1 MAKTKTAFVCQSC
14 GSQFPKW
21 MGKCSSC
28 GEWNSLIEEV
38 IFKENKTGS
47 RRNFADSLTKK
58 PIPITQV
65 KADDA
70 ERIPLPDE
78 ELTRVLGGGLV
89 PGSVILIGG
98 DPGIGK
104 STLLLQL
111 GLNYQTKKVLYVS
124 GEESANQ
131 IKMRAERIGNLHDNL
146 LLLTDTS
153 LERVMERIE
162 ETEPDLVIIDSIQTM
177 QSAEVDSVPGSV
189 AQIRECTGELIQFA
203 KETDTPVILIGHITK
218 EGNIAGPKVMEHM
231 VDVVLQFEGD
241 RQHLYRLLRSSKNRF
256 GSTNE
261 LGIYEMQ
268 GSGLKE
274 VSNPSQVLM
283 SQRDEGLSGSAI
295 AASMEGARP
304 MMIEVQALVGTA
316 AYGTPQRT
324 TTGFDQRR
332 LHMLLAVL
340 EKRCGLAVG
349 KFDVF
354 LNMAGGIRVD
364 DPAIDMAAVCAALS
378 SSEDYPIPAKTCF
391 AGEVG
396 LSGEIRPVTRIEQ
409 RIKEAEKLGFDE
421 IYISAYG
428 LKGLDLSKIAIKVR
442 SVKRV
447 DEVFGALFG

>member
-1 MAKTKTAFVCQSC
+1 MPKTKTAFVCQNC
-14 GSQFPKW
+14 GTHSPKW
-21 MGKCSSC
+21 MGKCSGC
-28 GEWNSLIEEV
+28 GEWNTLIEEV
-38 IFKENKTGS
+38 IYQEKKGGK
-47 RRNFADSLTKK
+47 RRTFSDSMSKK
-58 PIPITQV
+58 PVPITAV
-65 KADDA
+65 SSEDA
-70 ERIPLPDE
+70 ERVVLPDS
-78 ELTRVLGGGLV
+78 ELNRVLGGGLV
-89 PGSVILIGG
+89 PGSVTLIGG

-111 GLNYQTKKVLYVS
+111 ALNYTGKKVLYVS

-131 IKMRAERIGNLHDNL
+131 IKMRAERIGQLRDEL

-153 LERVMERIE
+153 LERVMERIDE
-162 ETEPDLVIIDSIQTM
+162 VEPDLLIIDSIQTM
-177 QSAEVDSVPGSV
+177 QSPEIDSVPGSV
-189 AQIRECTGELIQFA
+189 AQIRECTGELIQYA
-203 KETDTPVILIGHITK
+203 KESDTPVVLIGHITK

-268 GSGLKE
+268 SAGLKE
-274 VSNPSQVLM
+274 VHDPSQVLL

-304 MMIEVQALVGTA
+304 MMIEVQSLVSTA

-340 EKRCGLAVG
+340 EKRCGLSIG

-354 LNMAGGIRVD
+354 VNMAGGIRVD
-364 DPAIDMAAVCAALS
+364 DPAIDLAVICAALS
-378 SSEDYPIPAKTCF
+378 SSEDYPIPAHTCF

-396 LSGEIRPVTRIEQ
+396 LSGEIRPVTRLEQ
-409 RIKEAEKLGFDE
+409 RIREAEKLGFDE
-421 IYISAYG
+421 IFVSGYG
-428 LKGLDLSKIAIKVR
+428 LKGLVINDLNIKVR

-447 DEVFGALFG
+447 DEVFQGLFG

>member
-1 MAKTKTAFVCQSC
+1 MATGNGKTS
-14 GSQFPKW
+14 
-21 MGKCSSC
+21 
-28 GEWNSLIEEV
+28 
-38 IFKENKTGS
+38 
-47 RRNFADSLTKK
+47 
-58 PIPITQV
+58 
-65 KADDA
+65 
-70 ERIPLPDE
+70 
-78 ELTRVLGGGLV
+78 V
-89 PGSVILIGG
+89 PPAPEI
-98 DPGIGK
+98 
-104 STLLLQL
+104 
-111 GLNYQTKKVLYVS
+111 
-124 GEESANQ
+124 
-131 IKMRAERIGNLHDNL
+131 
-146 LLLTDTS
+146 
-153 LERVMERIE
+153 
-162 ETEPDLVIIDSIQTM
+162 
-177 QSAEVDSVPGSV
+177 DSVPGSV

-203 KETDTPVILIGHITK
+203 KESNTPVILIGHITK

-274 VSNPSQVLM
+274 VDNPSQVLL

-304 MMIEVQALVGTA
+304 MMIEVQALVSTA

-340 EKRCGLAVG
+340 EKRCGFAIG

-364 DPAIDMAAVCAALS
+364 DPAIDLAVICAALS
-378 SSEDYPIPAKTCF
+378 SSEDYPIPGQTCF

-409 RIKEAEKLGFDE
+409 RIREAEKLGFEE
-421 IYISAYG
+421 IYISGYG
-428 LKGLDLSKIAIKVR
+428 LKGLDLKSFGIKIR
-442 SVKRV
+442 QVKRV
-447 DEVFGALFG
+447 DEVFQGLFG

>member
-1 MAKTKTAFVCQSC
+1 
-14 GSQFPKW
+14 
-21 MGKCSSC
+21 MGQCPGC
-28 GEWNSLIEEV
+28 NEWNTLIEE
-38 IFKENKTGS
+38 IIYKEKKGGQ
-47 RRNFADSLTKK
+47 RRQFVDGNSKK
-58 PIPITQV
+58 PTPITKV
-65 KADDA
+65 SAEDA
-70 ERIPLPDE
+70 ERIPLPDA
-78 ELTRVLGGGLV
+78 ELNRVLGGGLV
-89 PGSVILIGG
+89 PGSVTLIGG

-111 GLNYQTKKVLYVS
+111 GLNYSDHKLLYVS

-131 IKMRAERIGNLHDNL
+131 IKMRAERIGKLHDNL

-162 ETEPDLVIIDSIQTM
+162 ETQPELVIIDSIQTM
-177 QSAEVDSVPGSV
+177 QSPEVDSVPGSV
-189 AQIRECTGELIQFA
+189 AQIRECTGEFIQFA
-203 KETDTPVILIGHITK
+203 KETGTPVVLIGHITK

-274 VSNPSQVLM
+274 VHDPSQVLL
-283 SQRDEGLSGSAI
+283 SQRDEALSGSAI

-304 MMIEVQALVGTA
+304 MLIEAQALVSTA
-316 AYGTPQRT
+316 AFGTPQRT

-340 EKRCGLAVG
+340 EKRCGLAIG

-354 LNMAGGIRVD
+354 VNMAGGIRVD
-364 DPAIDMAAVCAALS
+364 DPAIDMAVLCAALS

-396 LSGEIRPVTRIEQ
+396 LSGEIRPATRIEQ
-409 RIKEAEKLGFDE
+409 RIKEAEKLGFEE
-421 IYISAYG
+421 IFVSGYG
-428 LKGLDLSKIAIKVR
+428 LKGIDIKGLSITVR
-442 SVKRV
+442 PVKRV
-447 DEVFGALFG
+447 DEVFQQLFG

>member
-1 MAKTKTAFVCQSC
+1 
-14 GSQFPKW
+14 
-21 MGKCSSC
+21 MGQCPGC
-28 GEWNSLIEEV
+28 NEWNTLIEEV
-38 IFKENKTGS
+38 IYKEKKGGV
-47 RRNFADSLTKK
+47 RRKFVDNLSKK

-65 KADDA
+65 SSEDA
-70 ERIPLPDE
+70 ERIPLPDT
-78 ELTRVLGGGLV
+78 ELNRVLGGGLV
-89 PGSVILIGG
+89 PGSVTLIGG

-111 GLNYQTKKVLYVS
+111 GLNFTSQKILYVS

-131 IKMRAERIGNLHDNL
+131 IKMRAERIGKLHDNL
-146 LLLTDTS
+146 LILTDTS
-153 LERVMERIE
+153 LERVMERIDE
-162 ETEPDLVIIDSIQTM
+162 VEPDLVIIDSIQTM
-177 QSAEVDSVPGSV
+177 QSPEVDSVPGSV

-203 KETDTPVILIGHITK
+203 KETNTPVVLIGHITK

-241 RQHLYRLLRSSKNRF
+241 RQHLYRLIRSSKNRF

-274 VSNPSQVLM
+274 VHDPSQVLL

-304 MMIEVQALVGTA
+304 MVIEAQALVSTA

-340 EKRCGLAVG
+340 EKRCGLAIG

-354 LNMAGGIRVD
+354 VNMAGGIRVD
-364 DPAIDMAAVCAALS
+364 DPAIDMAVICAALS

-409 RIKEAEKLGFDE
+409 RIREAEKLGFED
-421 IYISAYG
+421 IYVSGYG
-428 LKGLDLSKIAIKVR
+428 LKGIETKGMHINVR
-442 SVKRV
+442 PVKRV
-447 DEVFGALFG
+447 EELFQSLFG

>member
-1 MAKTKTAFVCQSC
+1 MAKTKSAFVCQNC
-14 GSQFPKW
+14 GSNYPKW
-21 MGKCSSC
+21 TGKCSAC
-28 GEWNSLIEEV
+28 GEWNTLIEE
-38 IFKENKTGS
+38 IIHKESKSGL
-47 RRNFADSLTKK
+47 RRKYSDNLSKK
-58 PIPITQV
+58 PVPIAKV
-65 KADDA
+65 SADVA
-70 ERIPLPDE
+70 ERIAIPDS
-78 ELTRVLGGGLV
+78 ELSRVLGGGIV
-89 PGSVILIGG
+89 PGSVMLIGG

-111 GLNYQTKKVLYVS
+111 GLNFQSAKILYVS

-153 LERVMERIE
+153 LERVMERIDE
-162 ETEPDLVIIDSIQTM
+162 SEPDLVIIDSIQTM
-177 QSAEVDSVPGSV
+177 QSPEIDSVPGSV

-203 KETDTPVILIGHITK
+203 KESNTPVILIGHITK

-274 VSNPSQVLM
+274 VDNPSQVLL

-304 MMIEVQALVGTA
+304 MMIEVQALVSTA

-340 EKRCGLAVG
+340 EKRCGFAIG

-364 DPAIDMAAVCAALS
+364 DPAIDLAVICAALS
-378 SSEDYPIPAKTCF
+378 SSEDYPIPGQTCF

-409 RIKEAEKLGFDE
+409 RIREAEKLGFEE
-421 IYISAYG
+421 IYISGYG
-428 LKGLDLSKIAIKVR
+428 LKGLDLKSFGIKIR
-442 SVKRV
+442 QVKRV
-447 DEVFGALFG
+447 DEVFQGLFG

>member
-1 MAKTKTAFVCQSC
+1 MRRKFVDNLS
-14 GSQFPKW
+14 
-21 MGKCSSC
+21 
-28 GEWNSLIEEV
+28 
-38 IFKENKTGS
+38 
-47 RRNFADSLTKK
+47 KK

-65 KADDA
+65 SSEDA
-70 ERIPLPDE
+70 ERIPLPDT
-78 ELTRVLGGGLV
+78 ELNRVLGGGLV
-89 PGSVILIGG
+89 PGSVTLIGG

-111 GLNYQTKKVLYVS
+111 GLNFTSQKILYVS

-131 IKMRAERIGNLHDNL
+131 IKLRAERIGKLHDKL

-153 LERVMERIE
+153 LERVMERIDE
-162 ETEPDLVIIDSIQTM
+162 VEPDLVIIDSIQTM
-177 QSAEVDSVPGSV
+177 QSPEVDSVPGSV

-203 KETDTPVILIGHITK
+203 KETNTPVVLIGHITK

-241 RQHLYRLLRSSKNRF
+241 RQHLYRLIRSSKNRF

-274 VSNPSQVLM
+274 VHDPSQVLL

-304 MMIEVQALVGTA
+304 MVIEAQALVSTA

-340 EKRCGLAVG
+340 EKRCGLAIG

-354 LNMAGGIRVD
+354 VNMAGGIRVD
-364 DPAIDMAAVCAALS
+364 DPAIDMAVICAALS

-409 RIKEAEKLGFDE
+409 RIREAEKLGFED
-421 IYISAYG
+421 IYVSGYG
-428 LKGLDLSKIAIKVR
+428 LKGIETKGMNINVR
-442 SVKRV
+442 PVKRV
-447 DEVFGALFG
+447 EELFQSLFG

>member
-1 MAKTKTAFVCQSC
+1 MAKIKSAFVCQNC
-14 GSQFPKW
+14 GSNYPKW
-21 MGKCSSC
+21 TGKCSAC
-28 GEWNSLIEEV
+28 GEWNTLIEE
-38 IFKENKTGS
+38 IIHKESKTGL
-47 RRNFADSLTKK
+47 RRNYSDNLSKK
-58 PIPITQV
+58 PVPITKV
-65 KADDA
+65 SADVA
-70 ERIPLPDE
+70 ERIAIPDS
-78 ELTRVLGGGLV
+78 ELSRVLGGGIV
-89 PGSVILIGG
+89 PGSVMLIGG

-111 GLNYQTKKVLYVS
+111 GLNFQSAKILYVS

-153 LERVMERIE
+153 LERVMGRIDE
-162 ETEPDLVIIDSIQTM
+162 AEPDLVIIDSIQTM
-177 QSAEVDSVPGSV
+177 QSPEIDSVPGSV

-203 KETDTPVILIGHITK
+203 KESNTPVILIGHITK

-274 VSNPSQVLM
+274 VDNPSQVLL

-304 MMIEVQALVGTA
+304 MMIEVQALVSTA

-340 EKRCGLAVG
+340 EKRCGFAIG

-364 DPAIDMAAVCAALS
+364 DPAIDLAVICAALS
-378 SSEDYPIPAKTCF
+378 SSEDYPIPGQTCF

-409 RIKEAEKLGFDE
+409 RIREAEKLGFEE
-421 IYISAYG
+421 IYISGYG
-428 LKGLDLSKIAIKVR
+428 LKGLDLKSFGIKIR
-442 SVKRV
+442 QVKRV
-447 DEVFGALFG
+447 DEVFQGLFG

>member
-1 MAKTKTAFVCQSC
+1 MAKTKTAFVCQNC
-14 GSQFPKW
+14 GSNYPKW
-21 MGKCSSC
+21 TGKCNAC
-28 GEWNSLIEEV
+28 GEWNTLIEEV
-38 IFKENKTGS
+38 IHKESKTGL
-47 RRNFADSLTKK
+47 RRNYSDNLTKK
-58 PIPITQV
+58 PVPITKV
-65 KADDA
+65 SADVA
-70 ERIPLPDE
+70 ERIPIPDA
-78 ELTRVLGGGLV
+78 ELSRVLGGGIV
-89 PGSVILIGG
+89 PGSVMLIGG

-111 GLNYQTKKVLYVS
+111 GLNFQTAKVLYVS

-153 LERVMERIE
+153 LERVMERIDE
-162 ETEPDLVIIDSIQTM
+162 AEPDLVIIDSIQTM
-177 QSAEVDSVPGSV
+177 QSPEIDSVPGSV

-203 KETDTPVILIGHITK
+203 KESNTPVILIGHITK

-274 VSNPSQVLM
+274 VDNPSQVLL

-304 MMIEVQALVGTA
+304 MMIEVQALVSTA

-340 EKRCGLAVG
+340 EKRCGFSIG

-364 DPAIDMAAVCAALS
+364 DPAIDLAVICAALS
-378 SSEDYPIPAKTCF
+378 SSEDYPIPGQTCF

-409 RIKEAEKLGFDE
+409 RIREAEKLGFEE
-421 IYISAYG
+421 IYISGYG
-428 LKGLDLSKIAIKVR
+428 LKGLDLKSFGIKIQQ
-442 SVKRV
+442 VKRV
-447 DEVFGALFG
+447 DEVFQGLFG

>member
-1 MAKTKTAFVCQSC
+1 MAKTKTAFVCQNC
-14 GSQFPKW
+14 GAHSPKW
-21 MGKCSSC
+21 QGKCNGC
-28 GEWNSLIEEV
+28 GEWNTLIEE
-38 IFKENKTGS
+38 IIYKEKKGGT
-47 RRNFADSLTKK
+47 RRSFSDNLAKK
-58 PIPITQV
+58 PVPITQV
-65 KADDA
+65 SSEDA
-70 ERIPLPDE
+70 ERIVLPDL
-78 ELTRVLGGGLV
+78 ELNRVLGGGLV
-89 PGSVILIGG
+89 PGSVTLIGG

-111 GLNYQTKKVLYVS
+111 GLNMQGNKVFYVS

-131 IKMRAERIGNLHDNL
+131 IKMRAERIGKLHDNL

-153 LERVMERIE
+153 LERVMERIDE
-162 ETEPDLVIIDSIQTM
+162 AEPALVIIDSIQTM
-177 QSAEVDSVPGSV
+177 QSPEVDSVPGSV
-189 AQIRECTGELIQFA
+189 AQIRECTGELIQYA
-203 KETDTPVILIGHITK
+203 KESGTPVVLIGHITK

-261 LGIYEMQ
+261 LGIYEMR

-274 VSNPSQVLM
+274 VDNPSQVLL

-304 MMIEVQALVGTA
+304 MMIEVQALVSTA

-324 TTGFDQRR
+324 TTGFDVRR

-340 EKRCGLAVG
+340 EKRCGFGLG

-364 DPAIDMAAVCAALS
+364 DPAIDLSVICATLS
-378 SSEDYPIPAKTCF
+378 STEDYPIPAQTCF
-391 AGEVG
+391 AGEIG

-409 RIKEAEKLGFDE
+409 RIREAEKLGFEE
-421 IYISAYG
+421 IYVSGYG
-428 LKGLDLSKIAIKVR
+428 LKGIDTKGFNITVR
-442 SVKRV
+442 PVKRV
-447 DEVFGALFG
+447 DEVFKELFG

>member
-1 MAKTKTAFVCQSC
+1 MAKSKTAFVCQNC

-21 MGKCSSC
+21 MGKCSAC
-28 GEWNSLIEEV
+28 GEWNTLIEEV
-38 IFKENKTGS
+38 IYKESKTGM
-47 RRNFADSLTKK
+47 RRNYADNLAKK
-58 PIPITQV
+58 PVPITQV
-65 KADDA
+65 SAETA
-70 ERIPLPDE
+70 ERIEIPDE
-78 ELTRVLGGGLV
+78 ELGRVLGGGLV
-89 PGSVILIGG
+89 AGSVTLIGG

-111 GLNYQTKKVLYVS
+111 GLRFTGAKVLYVS

-131 IKMRAERIGNLHDNL
+131 IKMRAERIGDLRDDL

-162 ETEPDLVIIDSIQTM
+162 EAGPDLVIIDSIQTL
-177 QSAEVDSVPGSV
+177 QSPEIDSVPGSV

-203 KETDTPVILIGHITK
+203 KESETPVILIGHITK

-268 GSGLKE
+268 GNGLKE
-274 VSNPSQVLM
+274 VANPSQVLL

-304 MMIEVQALVGTA
+304 MMIEVQSLVSTA

-340 EKRCGLAVG
+340 EKRCGLAIG
-349 KFDVF
+349 RFDVF
-354 LNMAGGIRVD
+354 VNMAGGLRVD
-364 DPAIDMAAVCAALS
+364 DPAIDLAVVCSALS
-378 SSEDYPIPAKTCF
+378 SSEDYPIPGQTCF

-396 LSGEIRPVTRIEQ
+396 LSGEIRPVTRLEQ
-409 RIKEAEKLGFDE
+409 RIREAEKLGFEE
-421 IYISAYG
+421 IFVSGYG
-428 LKGLDLSKIAIKVR
+428 LKGLDAKAFNITIR
-442 SVKRV
+442 PVKRV
-447 DEVFGALFG
+447 DEVFRQLFG

>member
-1 MAKTKTAFVCQSC
+1 M
-14 GSQFPKW
+14 
-21 MGKCSSC
+21 
-28 GEWNSLIEEV
+28 
-38 IFKENKTGS
+38 
-47 RRNFADSLTKK
+47 D
-58 PIPITQV
+58 
-65 KADDA
+65 
-70 ERIPLPDE
+70 RIDE
-78 ELTRVLGGGLV
+78 
-89 PGSVILIGG
+89 
-98 DPGIGK
+98 
-104 STLLLQL
+104 
-111 GLNYQTKKVLYVS
+111 
-124 GEESANQ
+124 
-131 IKMRAERIGNLHDNL
+131 
-146 LLLTDTS
+146 TS
-153 LERVMERIE
+153 
-162 ETEPDLVIIDSIQTM
+162 PSLVIIDSIQTL
-177 QSAEVDSVPGSV
+177 QSPEVDSVPGSV

-203 KETDTPVILIGHITK
+203 KESNTPVVLIGHITK

-274 VSNPSQVLM
+274 VHDPSQVLM

-304 MMIEVQALVGTA
+304 MMIEAQALVSSA

-340 EKRCGLAVG
+340 EKRCGLAIG

-354 LNMAGGIRVD
+354 VNMAGGLRVD
-364 DPAIDMAAVCAALS
+364 DPAIDMAVICAALS

-409 RIKEAEKLGFDE
+409 RIHEAEKLGFEE
-421 IYISAYG
+421 IFVSGYG
-428 LKGLDLSKIAIKVR
+428 LKGIDTSSLNIHVR
-442 SVKRV
+442 PVKRV
-447 DEVFGALFG
+447 DEVFQQLFG

>member
-14 GSQFPKW
+14 GAQSPKW
-21 MGKCSSC
+21 QGKCTSC
-28 GEWNSLIEEV
+28 GEWNTLIEEV
-38 IFKENKTGS
+38 IYKEKKGGA
-47 RRNFADSLTKK
+47 RRSYSDNLAKK
-58 PIPITQV
+58 PVPITQV
-65 KADDA
+65 SSEDA
-70 ERIPLPDE
+70 ERIPLPDQ
-78 ELTRVLGGGLV
+78 ELNRVLGGGLV
-89 PGSVILIGG
+89 PGSVTLIGG

-111 GLNYQTKKVLYVS
+111 GLNMPGDRILYVS

-131 IKMRAERIGNLHDNL
+131 IKMRAERTGTLHDNL

-153 LERVMERIE
+153 LERVMERIDE
-162 ETEPDLVIIDSIQTM
+162 AEPALVIIDSIQTM
-177 QSAEVDSVPGSV
+177 QSPEVDSVPGSV
-189 AQIRECTGELIQFA
+189 AQIRECTGELIQYA
-203 KETDTPVILIGHITK
+203 KESGTPVVLIGHITK

-261 LGIYEMQ
+261 LGIYEMR

-274 VSNPSQVLM
+274 VDNPSQVLL

-304 MMIEVQALVGTA
+304 MMIEVQALVSTA

-324 TTGFDQRR
+324 TTGFDVRR

-340 EKRCGLAVG
+340 EKRCGFHLG

-364 DPAIDMAAVCAALS
+364 DPAIDLSVICATLS
-378 SSEDYPIPAKTCF
+378 SSEDYPIPGQTCF
-391 AGEVG
+391 GGEIG

-409 RIKEAEKLGFDE
+409 RIREAEKLGFED
-421 IYISAYG
+421 IFISGYG
-428 LKGLDLSKIAIKVR
+428 LKGIDTKGLNINVR
-442 SVKRV
+442 PVKRV
-447 DEVFGALFG
+447 DEVFQELFG

>member
-1 MAKTKTAFVCQSC
+1 MAKTKTAFVCQNC
-14 GSQFPKW
+14 GSNYPKW
-21 MGKCSSC
+21 TGKCNAC
-28 GEWNSLIEEV
+28 GEWNTLIEE
-38 IFKENKTGS
+38 IIHKESKTGL
-47 RRNFADSLTKK
+47 RRNYTDNLTKK
-58 PIPITQV
+58 PVPITKV
-65 KADDA
+65 SADVA
-70 ERIPLPDE
+70 ERIPIPDG
-78 ELTRVLGGGLV
+78 ELSRVLGGGIV
-89 PGSVILIGG
+89 PGSVMLIGG

-111 GLNYQTKKVLYVS
+111 GLNFQTAKILYVS

-153 LERVMERIE
+153 LERVMERIDE
-162 ETEPDLVIIDSIQTM
+162 AVPDLVIIDSIQTM
-177 QSAEVDSVPGSV
+177 QSPEIDSVPGSV

-203 KETDTPVILIGHITK
+203 KESNTPVILIGHITK

-274 VSNPSQVLM
+274 VDNPSQVLL

-304 MMIEVQALVGTA
+304 MMIEVQALVSTA

-340 EKRCGLAVG
+340 EKRCGFNIG

-364 DPAIDMAAVCAALS
+364 DPAIDLAVICAALS
-378 SSEDYPIPAKTCF
+378 SSEDYPIPGQTCF

-409 RIKEAEKLGFDE
+409 RIREAEKLGFEE
-421 IYISAYG
+421 IYISGYG
-428 LKGLDLSKIAIKVR
+428 LKGLDLKSFGIKIQQ
-442 SVKRV
+442 VKRV
-447 DEVFGALFG
+447 DELFQGLFG

>member
-1 MAKTKTAFVCQSC
+1 MAKTKTAFLCQNC
-14 GSQFPKW
+14 GSNYPKW
-21 MGKCSSC
+21 TGKCNAC
-28 GEWNSLIEEV
+28 GEWNTLIEEV
-38 IFKENKTGS
+38 IHKESKSGL
-47 RRNFADSLTKK
+47 RRNYTDNLAKK

-65 KADDA
+65 STDVA
-70 ERIPLPDE
+70 ERIAIPDA
-78 ELTRVLGGGLV
+78 ELSRVLGGGIV
-89 PGSVILIGG
+89 PGSVMLIGG

-111 GLNYQTKKVLYVS
+111 GLNFQTAKILYVS

-153 LERVMERIE
+153 LERVMERIDE
-162 ETEPDLVIIDSIQTM
+162 AEPDLVIIDSIQTM
-177 QSAEVDSVPGSV
+177 QSPEIDSVPGSV

-203 KETDTPVILIGHITK
+203 KESNTPVILIGHITK

-274 VSNPSQVLM
+274 VDNPSQVLL

-304 MMIEVQALVGTA
+304 MMIEVQALVSSA

-340 EKRCGLAVG
+340 EKRCGFAIG

-364 DPAIDMAAVCAALS
+364 DPAIDLAVICAALS
-378 SSEDYPIPAKTCF
+378 SSEDYPIPGQTCF

-409 RIKEAEKLGFDE
+409 RIREAEKLGFEE
-421 IYISAYG
+421 IYISGYG
-428 LKGLDLSKIAIKVR
+428 LKGLDLKSFGIKIR
-442 SVKRV
+442 QVKRV
-447 DEVFGALFG
+447 DEVFQGLFG

>member
-1 MAKTKTAFVCQSC
+1 MAKTKTAFICQNC
-14 GSQFPKW
+14 GSNFPKW

-28 GEWNSLIEEV
+28 GEWNTLVEEV
-38 IFKENKTGS
+38 IYKESTSGL
-47 RRNFADSLTKK
+47 RRNYSDQVSRK
-58 PIPITQV
+58 PVPITQV
-65 KADDA
+65 SSETAD
-70 ERIPLPDE
+70 RILLPDQ
-78 ELTRVLGGGLV
+78 ELSRVLGGGLV
-89 PGSVILIGG
+89 PGSVTLIGG

-111 GLNYQTKKVLYVS
+111 GLQITGAKTLYVS

-131 IKMRAERIGNLHDNL
+131 IKMRAERIGALHDNL

-153 LERVMERIE
+153 LERVMERID
-162 ETEPDLVIIDSIQTM
+162 ETSPELVIIDSIQTL
-177 QSAEVDSVPGSV
+177 QSPEIDSVPGSV

-203 KETDTPVILIGHITK
+203 KESGTPVFLIGHITK

-274 VSNPSQVLM
+274 VYDPSQVLL
-283 SQRDEGLSGSAI
+283 SQRDEGLSGAAI

-304 MMIEVQALVGTA
+304 MMIEVQSLVSTA

-340 EKRCGLAVG
+340 EKRCGLAIG
-349 KFDVF
+349 RFDVF
-354 LNMAGGIRVD
+354 VNMAGGLRVD
-364 DPAIDMAAVCAALS
+364 DPAIDLAVVCAALS
-378 SSEDYPIPAKTCF
+378 SSEDYPIPGSVCF

-396 LSGEIRPVTRIEQ
+396 LSGEIRPVTRVEQ
-409 RIKEAEKLGFDE
+409 RIREAEKLGFEE
-421 IYISAYG
+421 IYVSSYG
-428 LKGLDLSKIAIKVR
+428 LKGLDTKSFQIKLRPVT
-442 SVKRV
+442 RV
-447 DEVFGALFG
+447 DEVFQQLFG

>member
-1 MAKTKTAFVCQSC
+1 
-14 GSQFPKW
+14 

-78 ELTRVLGGGLV
+78 ELTRVLGGGIV

-111 GLNYQTKKVLYVS
+111 GLNYQTKKILYVS

-428 LKGLDLSKIAIKVR
+428 LKGLDVSKLAIKVR
-442 SVKRV
+442 PVKRV

>member
-1 MAKTKTAFVCQSC
+1 MAKTKSAFVCQNC
-14 GSQFPKW
+14 GSNYPKW
-21 MGKCSSC
+21 TGKCSAC
-28 GEWNSLIEEV
+28 GEWNTLIEE
-38 IFKENKTGS
+38 IIHKESKSGL
-47 RRNFADSLTKK
+47 RRKYSDNLSKK
-58 PIPITQV
+58 PVPITKV
-65 KADDA
+65 SADVA
-70 ERIPLPDE
+70 ERIAIPDS
-78 ELTRVLGGGLV
+78 ELSRVLGGGIV
-89 PGSVILIGG
+89 PGSVMLIGG

-111 GLNYQTKKVLYVS
+111 GLNFQSAKILYVS

-153 LERVMERIE
+153 LERVMERIDE
-162 ETEPDLVIIDSIQTM
+162 SEPDLVIIDSIQTM
-177 QSAEVDSVPGSV
+177 QSPEIDSVPGSV

-203 KETDTPVILIGHITK
+203 KESNTPVILIGHITK

-274 VSNPSQVLM
+274 VDNPSQVLL

-304 MMIEVQALVGTA
+304 MMIEVQALVSTA

-340 EKRCGLAVG
+340 EKRCGFAIG

-364 DPAIDMAAVCAALS
+364 DPAIDLAVICAALS
-378 SSEDYPIPAKTCF
+378 SSEDYPIPGQTCF

-409 RIKEAEKLGFDE
+409 RIREAEKLGFEE
-421 IYISAYG
+421 IYISGYG
-428 LKGLDLSKIAIKVR
+428 LKGLDLKSFGIKIR
-442 SVKRV
+442 QVKRV
-447 DEVFGALFG
+447 DEVFQGLFG

>member
-1 MAKTKTAFVCQSC
+1 MAKTKTAFVCQNC
-14 GSQFPKW
+14 GSNYPKW
-21 MGKCSSC
+21 TGKCNAC
-28 GEWNSLIEEV
+28 GEWNTLIEE
-38 IFKENKTGS
+38 IIHKESKTGL
-47 RRNFADSLTKK
+47 RRNYTDNLTKK
-58 PIPITQV
+58 PVPITKV
-65 KADDA
+65 SADVA
-70 ERIPLPDE
+70 ERIPIPDG
-78 ELTRVLGGGLV
+78 ELSRVLGGGIV
-89 PGSVILIGG
+89 PGSVMLIGG

-111 GLNYQTKKVLYVS
+111 GLNFQTAKILYVS

-153 LERVMERIE
+153 LERVMERIDE
-162 ETEPDLVIIDSIQTM
+162 AVPDLVIIDSIQTM
-177 QSAEVDSVPGSV
+177 QSPEIDSVPGSV

-203 KETDTPVILIGHITK
+203 KESNTPVILIGHITK

-274 VSNPSQVLM
+274 VDNPSQVLL

-304 MMIEVQALVGTA
+304 MMIEVQALVSTA

-340 EKRCGLAVG
+340 EKRCGFNIG

-364 DPAIDMAAVCAALS
+364 DPAIDLAVICAALS
-378 SSEDYPIPAKTCF
+378 SSEDYPIPGQTCF

-409 RIKEAEKLGFDE
+409 RIREAEKLGFEE
-421 IYISAYG
+421 IYISGYG
-428 LKGLDLSKIAIKVR
+428 LKGLDLKSFGIKIQQ
-442 SVKRV
+442 VKRV
-447 DEVFGALFG
+447 DEVFQGLFG

>member
-78 ELTRVLGGGLV
+78 ELTRVLGGGIV

-111 GLNYQTKKVLYVS
+111 GLNYQTKKILYVS

-428 LKGLDLSKIAIKVR
+428 LKGLDVSKLAIKVR
-442 SVKRV
+442 PVKRV

>member
-1 MAKTKTAFVCQSC
+1 MAKTKSAFVCQNC
-14 GSQFPKW
+14 GSNYPKW
-21 MGKCSSC
+21 TGKCSAC
-28 GEWNSLIEEV
+28 GEWNTLIEE
-38 IFKENKTGS
+38 IIHKESKTGL
-47 RRNFADSLTKK
+47 RRNYSDNLSKK
-58 PIPITQV
+58 PVPITKV
-65 KADDA
+65 SADVA
-70 ERIPLPDE
+70 ERIAIPDA
-78 ELTRVLGGGLV
+78 ELSRVLGGGIV
-89 PGSVILIGG
+89 PGSVMLIGG

-111 GLNYQTKKVLYVS
+111 GLNFQSAKILYVS

-153 LERVMERIE
+153 LERVMERIDE
-162 ETEPDLVIIDSIQTM
+162 AEPDLVIIDSIQTM
-177 QSAEVDSVPGSV
+177 QSPEIDSVPGSV

-203 KETDTPVILIGHITK
+203 KESNTPVILIGHITK

-274 VSNPSQVLM
+274 VDNPSQVLL

-304 MMIEVQALVGTA
+304 MMIEVQALVSTA

-340 EKRCGLAVG
+340 EKRCGFAIG

-364 DPAIDMAAVCAALS
+364 DPAIDLAVICAALS
-378 SSEDYPIPAKTCF
+378 SSEDYPIPGQTCF

-409 RIKEAEKLGFDE
+409 RIREAEKLGFEE
-421 IYISAYG
+421 IYISGYG
-428 LKGLDLSKIAIKVR
+428 LKGLDLKSFGIKIR
-442 SVKRV
+442 QVKRV
-447 DEVFGALFG
+447 DEVFQGLFG

>member
-1 MAKTKTAFVCQSC
+1 MRRTFVD
-14 GSQFPKW
+14 K
-21 MGKCSSC
+21 
-28 GEWNSLIEEV
+28 L
-38 IFKENKTGS
+38 
-47 RRNFADSLTKK
+47 AKK
-58 PIPITQV
+58 PVPITQV
-65 KADDA
+65 SSEDA
-70 ERIPLPDE
+70 ERLPLPDQ
-78 ELTRVLGGGLV
+78 ELNRVLGGGLV
-89 PGSVILIGG
+89 PGSVTLIGG

-111 GLNYQTKKVLYVS
+111 GLNYSAHKVLYVS

-131 IKMRAERIGNLHDNL
+131 IKMRAERIGKLHDNL

-153 LERVMERIE
+153 LERVMERLDE
-162 ETEPDLVIIDSIQTM
+162 VEPSLVIIDSIQTM
-177 QSAEVDSVPGSV
+177 QSPEIDSVPGSV

-203 KETDTPVILIGHITK
+203 KETGTPVILIGHITK

-268 GSGLKE
+268 GSGLIE
-274 VSNPSQVLM
+274 VHDPSQVLM

-304 MMIEVQALVGTA
+304 MMIEAQALVSTA

-332 LHMLLAVL
+332 LHMLLAVM
-340 EKRCGLAVG
+340 EKRCGLSVG

-354 LNMAGGIRVD
+354 VNMAGGIRVD
-364 DPAIDMAAVCAALS
+364 DPAIDMAVLCAVLS
-378 SSEDYPIPAKTCF
+378 SSEDFPIPAKTCF

-409 RIKEAEKLGFDE
+409 RIREAEKLGFE
-421 IYISAYG
+421 TIYVSGYG
-428 LKGLDLSKIAIKVR
+428 LKGISTKGLNILVKP
-442 SVKRV
+442 VKRV
-447 DEVFGALFG
+447 DEVFQELFG

>member
-1 MAKTKTAFVCQSC
+1 MAKTKTAFVCQNC
-14 GSQFPKW
+14 GSNYPKW
-21 MGKCSSC
+21 TGKCNAC
-28 GEWNSLIEEV
+28 GEWNTLIEEV
-38 IFKENKTGS
+38 IHKESKSGL
-47 RRNFADSLTKK
+47 RRNYADNLAKK
-58 PIPITQV
+58 PVPITQV
-65 KADDA
+65 STDVA
-70 ERIPLPDE
+70 ERIAIPDA
-78 ELTRVLGGGLV
+78 ELSRVLGGGIV
-89 PGSVILIGG
+89 PGSVMLIGG

-111 GLNYQTKKVLYVS
+111 GLNFQTAKILYVS

-153 LERVMERIE
+153 LERVMERIDE
-162 ETEPDLVIIDSIQTM
+162 AEPDLVIIDSIQTM
-177 QSAEVDSVPGSV
+177 QSPEIDSVPGSV

-203 KETDTPVILIGHITK
+203 KESNTPVILIGHITK

-274 VSNPSQVLM
+274 VDNPSQVLL

-304 MMIEVQALVGTA
+304 MMIEVQALVSSA

-340 EKRCGLAVG
+340 EKRCGFAIG

-364 DPAIDMAAVCAALS
+364 DPAIDLAVICAALS
-378 SSEDYPIPAKTCF
+378 SSEDYPIPGQTCF

-409 RIKEAEKLGFDE
+409 RIREAEKLGFEE
-421 IYISAYG
+421 IYISGYG
-428 LKGLDLSKIAIKVR
+428 LKGLDLKSFGIKIR
-442 SVKRV
+442 QVKRV
-447 DEVFGALFG
+447 DEVFQGLFG

>member
-1 MAKTKTAFVCQSC
+1 MAKTKTAFICQTC
-14 GSQFPKW
+14 GTQTSKW
-21 MGKCSSC
+21 MGQCPGC
-28 GEWNSLIEEV
+28 NEWNTLIEEV
-38 IFKENKTGS
+38 ILKE
-47 RRNFADSLTKK
+47 KK
-58 PIPITQV
+58 GGLKRSFVDKIAKRPVPITQV
-65 KADDA
+65 SSEDA
-70 ERIPLPDE
+70 ERIVLPDA
-78 ELTRVLGGGLV
+78 ELNRVLGGGLV
-89 PGSVILIGG
+89 PGSVTLIGG

-111 GLNYQTKKVLYVS
+111 GLHFSSQKILYVS

-131 IKMRAERIGNLHDNL
+131 IKMRAERIGKLHDNL

-153 LERVMERIE
+153 LERVMERIDE
-162 ETEPDLVIIDSIQTM
+162 LEPDLVIIDSIQTM
-177 QSAEVDSVPGSV
+177 QSPEIDSVPGSV

-203 KETDTPVILIGHITK
+203 KETNTPVVLIGHITK

-274 VSNPSQVLM
+274 VHDPSQVLL

-304 MMIEVQALVGTA
+304 MMIEAQALVSTA

-340 EKRCGLAVG
+340 EKRCGLAIG

-354 LNMAGGIRVD
+354 VNMAGGIRVD
-364 DPAIDMAAVCAALS
+364 DPAIDMAVLCAALS

-409 RIKEAEKLGFDE
+409 RIREAEKLGFED
-421 IYISAYG
+421 IFVSGYG
-428 LKGLDLSKIAIKVR
+428 LMGIDMKGLNIKIHP
-442 SVKRV
+442 VKRV
-447 DEVFGALFG
+447 DQVFQELFG